1 MGGFLQDLRYGIRLL
16 IKNPGFSA
24 IAVLTLA
31 LGIGGNTAIFSVV
44 NAVLLR
50 PLPYPN
56 PEQLAMVWM
65 DNRKQGVHDDITS
78 YPNFVDYKQ
87 QNQSFQDLAGFA
99 NYRPNL
105 TGDGEPEE
113 LTGAVVTAN
122 FFSVLGVSP
131 VIGRGF
137 APEEEQPGSDQVVV
151 LSDGLWKR
159 RFGGDPGIVGQ
170 KIMLS
175 GNPHDVIGVM
185 PPGFQFPSKAEIWR
199 PLALSDRLR
208 QARGSFW
215 LAVVGRLR
223 PAVTPSQAQADMDT
237 IAARLEQDFPQQNAG
252 FGINV
257 VSLREQSVG
266 GVRPALLVLLGAVAF
281 VLLIAC
287 ANVANL
293 LLARGAERQKELAIR
308 EALGARR
315 RRIVAQ
321 LLTESMLLAIVG
333 GAAGLLLAF
342 WSVDLLGTL
351 RPANLPRLDQIRIDR
366 EVLAFNLVVSL
377 LTGLLFGLVPAL
389 QASRPDLNETLKE
402 GGRGG
407 TGSRATQRMR
417 GVLVVSEIALAL
429 VLLVGAGL
437 MVRSFWELGRVD
449 PGFNPSGVLTLRL
462 SLPRTK
468 YAEGK
473 QVITFYRQLEER
485 VEQLPGVQA
494 VGATTSILLEKLPNS
509 STFSIEG
516 RPVEP
521 QGQRLELP
529 YDAVSPDYFR
539 TMGVAVL
546 RGREFTEQDTS
557 DSPPVAVINETMAK
571 RYWPDDDPI
580 GKRFKFG
587 DPDNKD
593 PWINIV
599 GVVRDTRRQGLD
611 APIRIE
617 SFMTHSQYTARSMS
631 IVVRAPGDHPA
642 LAAAVRDSIWSLD
655 KDLPVP
661 EISTVDRLLSESMS
675 QRRLSLVLLAT
686 FAGVAL
692 ILAAIGIY
700 GVISYSVHQRS
711 HEMGIRLAMGAQSV
725 DLIKLVLKRGVML
738 AAIGVGLGLG
748 GAVILTRLMSS
759 LLFGVSATDPWTFAV
774 IALLLAGV
782 ALLATYIPARRAT
795 KVDPMIA
802 LRYE

>member
-1 MGGFLQDLRYGIRLL
+1 
-16 IKNPGFSA
+16 
-24 IAVLTLA
+24 
-31 LGIGGNTAIFSVV
+31 
-44 NAVLLR
+44 
-50 PLPYPN
+50 
-56 PEQLAMVWM
+56 
-65 DNRKQGVHDDITS
+65 
-78 YPNFVDYKQ
+78 
-87 QNQSFQDLAGFA
+87 
-99 NYRPNL
+99 
-105 TGDGEPEE
+105 
-113 LTGAVVTAN
+113 
-122 FFSVLGVSP
+122 
-131 VIGRGF
+131 
-137 APEEEQPGSDQVVV
+137 
-151 LSDGLWKR
+151 
-159 RFGGDPGIVGQ
+159 
-170 KIMLS
+170 
-175 GNPHDVIGVM
+175 
-185 PPGFQFPSKAEIWR
+185 
-199 PLALSDRLR
+199 
-208 QARGSFW
+208 
-215 LAVVGRLR
+215 
-223 PAVTPSQAQADMDT
+223 
-237 IAARLEQDFPQQNAG
+237 
-252 FGINV
+252 
-257 VSLREQSVG
+257 
-266 GVRPALLVLLGAVAF
+266 
-281 VLLIAC
+281 
-287 ANVANL
+287 
-293 LLARGAERQKELAIR
+293 
-308 EALGARR
+308 
-315 RRIVAQ
+315 
-321 LLTESMLLAIVG
+321 
-333 GAAGLLLAF
+333 
-342 WSVDLLGTL
+342 
-351 RPANLPRLDQIRIDR
+351 
-366 EVLAFNLVVSL
+366 
-377 LTGLLFGLVPAL
+377 
-389 QASRPDLNETLKE
+389 
-402 GGRGG
+402 
-407 TGSRATQRMR
+407 
-417 GVLVVSEIALAL
+417 
-429 VLLVGAGL
+429 
-437 MVRSFWELGRVD
+437 
-449 PGFNPSGVLTLRL
+449 
-462 SLPRTK
+462 
-468 YAEGK
+468 
-473 QVITFYRQLEER
+473 LEER